1 MKSLSLGNYTQTGTC
16 MHFNSHHPV
25 NAKRAAVRSLLD
37 RARNV
42 TIRKEN
48 QWEELLTASFKHK
61 GYSLHFIHDISS
73 SIQELS
79 ALSEEPDKK
88 SDDNRSQEKERN
100 QPLADVSGVSE

>member
-1 MKSLSLGNYTQTGTC
+1 

-48 QWEELLTASFKHK
+48 QREELLTATFKRK
-61 GYSLHFIHDISS
+61 GYSLHFIHAISS

-79 ALSEEPDKK
+79 ALSKVPDMK
-88 SDDNRSQEKERN
+88 SDDKGSQEKERN
-100 QPLADVSGVSE
+100 QPLADVNGVSE